1 MEFMDINNKTVLV
14 LAPHTD
20 DGEFGCGG
28 SIARFKR
35 ENNRVYYIAFS
46 DAEKSV
52 PEEYPRDQLKKELA
66 RAMKIFSVDEDHYEV
81 HSYPVRE
88 FPLHR
93 QSILDFMIL
102 LKRRV
107 NPDVVFLPSS
117 FDTHQDHQTIFEEGF
132 RAFKD
137 KTLLGYEVPW
147 NNLTFPTQA
156 FVLLEEADIGKKIEA
171 LKCYET
177 QKDRFYTSEE
187 FIRSLALV
195 RGTQIGQHYCE
206 VFEIIRWVLY

>member
-1 MEFMDINNKTVLV
+1 MECRNQSILV

-28 SIARFKR
+28 SIARFVR
-35 ENNRVYYIAFS
+35 EGNRVWYIAFS
-46 DAEKSV
+46 DAEKSM
-52 PEEYPRDQLKKELA
+52 PEEYPKDQLRKELA
-66 RAMKIFSVDEDHYEV
+66 QAMKIFDVDEDHYQI

-93 QSILDFMIL
+93 QSILDLMISIKKKIDPDIVFM
-102 LKRRV
+102 
-107 NPDVVFLPSS
+107 PSS
-117 FDTHQDHQTIFEEGF
+117 FDTHQDHKTICEEGF

-156 FVLLEEADIGKKIEA
+156 FVILDETDLEKKIKA

-177 QKDRFYTSEE
+177 QKDRFYASED
-187 FIRSLALV
+187 FIRSLARV
-195 RGTQIGQHYCE
+195 RGTQIGHQFCE
-206 VFEIIRWVLY
+206 VFEIIRWVLR